1 MRVLLLYPLFPQSF
15 WSFEKAITLIGR
27 KAFLPPLG
35 LITVAAILP
44 QDWEFRLVDRNVS
57 KLSEADWEWADL
69 VILSAM
75 IVQKPDL
82 LDQIRE
88 AKRRGKKVAVGGPYP
103 TSVPEDCEAA
113 GADYLILDEGELT
126 LPMFVEAIARG
137 EQSGTFRTTEKPD
150 VTITPAPRYDLLEM
164 NAYAM
169 MSVQFSRGCPFQ
181 CEFCDIIVLYG
192 RKPRTKEPE
201 QLIAELERLFEL
213 GWRGTVFMVD
223 DNFIGNKRNVNRLLA
238 ELQPWMAEKGYPF
251 TFNTEASVDLAQD
264 QALMDA
270 MVACNFGSVFVG
282 IETPDE
288 DSLAVTKKF
297 QNTRDPLSES
307 IYKIQ
312 SSGLRVMAGFI
323 VGFDGEKK
331 GAGDR
336 VVAFAEKAA
345 IPLALFSML
354 QALPNTALSHRL
366 TRENRLLDTSG
377 DINQTTLLNFIPT
390 RPIEDI
396 AREYVDGFYQL
407 YDPQNFL
414 ARTYRC
420 YRILGQANYPKK
432 ERKAKKPFDPMFI
445 KAAAVLFWKQGIV
458 RKTRWTFWPYLFQ
471 MIRHN
476 PGGVMSY
483 LNICAQNEHFL
494 EYRQVVKDN
503 IEAQL
508 AAYLAHEEVL
518 KASTSEDSAD
528 SAALGDSTA
537 EELVAVGSAA
547 PNSVV
552 TD

>member
-57 KLSEADWEWADL
+57 QLSEADWEWADL

-103 TSVPEDCEAA
+103 TSVPEDCKAA

-137 EQSGTFRTTEKPD
+137 DQSGTFRTTEKPD

-201 QLIAELERLFEL
+201 QLIAELDRLFEL

-238 ELQPWMAEKGYPF
+238 KLQPWMAEKGYPF

-312 SSGLRVMAGFI
+312 SSGIRVMAGFI

-366 TRENRLLDTSG
+366 KRENRLLDTSG

-420 YRILGQANYPKK
+420 YRILGQATYPKK
-432 ERKAKKPFDPMFI
+432 ERKAKKPFDPMFL

-528 SAALGDSTA
+528 LGDSTA
-537 EELVAVGSAA
+537 EELVAVGSAV

>member
-57 KLSEADWEWADL
+57 ELSEADWEWADL

-75 IVQKPDL
+75 IVQRPDL
-82 LDQIRE
+82 LAQIGE

-103 TSVPEDCEAA
+103 TSVPQDCQAA

-137 EQSGTFRTTEKPD
+137 ESSGIFRAAEKPD
-150 VTITPAPRYDLLEM
+150 VTSTPVPRYDLLEM
-164 NAYAM
+164 DAYAM

-192 RKPRTKEPE
+192 RKPRTKEPK
-201 QLIAELERLFEL
+201 QLIAELECLFEL

-238 ELQPWMAEKGYPF
+238 ELQPWMVEKGYPF

-336 VVAFAEKAA
+336 VVEFAEKTA
-345 IPLALFSML
+345 IPLTLFSML
-354 QALPNTALSHRL
+354 QALPDTALSHRL
-366 TRENRLLDTSG
+366 KKEGRLLDTGG

-396 AREYVDGFYQL
+396 AREYVEGFYKL
-407 YDPQNFL
+407 YDPQKFL
-414 ARTYRC
+414 NRTYRC
-420 YRILGQANYPKK
+420 YRILGTASYPKK
-432 ERKAKKPFDPMFI
+432 ENRAKKPFDPRLL
-445 KAAAVLFWKQGIV
+445 KAAVIVFWKQGVV
-458 RKTRWTFWPYLFQ
+458 RKTRWTFWPYLFL

-476 PGGVMSY
+476 AGGVMSY

-494 EYRQVVKDN
+494 EYRQVVKDS

-508 AAYLAHEEVL
+508 QAYLDHERQLQLATSPSEQ
-518 KASTSEDSAD
+518 KAAELNLSER
-528 SAALGDSTA
+528 
-537 EELVAVGSAA
+537 
-547 PNSVV
+547 
-552 TD
+552 

>member
-57 KLSEADWEWADL
+57 KLSEADWDWADL

-103 TSVPEDCEAA
+103 TSVPEECEAT

-192 RKPRTKEPE
+192 RKPRTKEPA
-201 QLIAELERLFEL
+201 QLIAELDRLFEL

-312 SSGLRVMAGFI
+312 SSGIRVMAGFI

-366 TRENRLLDTSG
+366 KRENRLLDTSG
-377 DINQTTLLNFIPT
+377 DINQTTLLNFVPT

-518 KASTSEDSAD
+518 KAATLEDSGEDRDAAAEDLVMVSSAVSHPAVAD
-528 SAALGDSTA
+528 
-537 EELVAVGSAA
+537 
-547 PNSVV
+547 
-552 TD
+552 

>member
-57 KLSEADWEWADL
+57 ELNEADWDWADL

-103 TSVPEDCEAA
+103 TSVPEECEAA

-126 LPMFVEAIARG
+126 LPMFVEAINRG
-137 EQSGTFRTTEKPD
+137 DQSGTFRTTEKPD

-192 RKPRTKEPE
+192 RKPRTKEPK

-312 SSGLRVMAGFI
+312 SSGIRVMAGFI

-366 TRENRLLDTSG
+366 KRENRLLDTSG

-445 KAAAVLFWKQGIV
+445 KAAAVLFWKQGVV

-518 KASTSEDSAD
+518 KAATSKDSAD
-528 SAALGDSTA
+528 SADSA
-537 EELVAVGSAA
+537 DDELVAVGSAVSD
-547 PNSVV
+547 PVV

>member
-57 KLSEADWEWADL
+57 QLSEADWEWADL

-528 SAALGDSTA
+528 SADSTA
-537 EELVAVGSAA
+537 EELVAVGSAV